1 MNKHAILREIK
12 DRSDK
17 TSLKLPRDIQL
28 EEANGVTTL
37 SLSAKSVIKNMQDN
51 AAAFE
56 GWILCLKAVVPAWT
70 FCLHWEKPENTHN
83 RHYQR
88 FLYRVS
94 KFNDIFGGETGWFT
108 IGDESFLQDLRIE
121 GDSRRYQLNSPTP
134 GERTNDSKDSAE
146 NRLENEIVKTQ
157 PQSLKALFD
166 IDELK
171 RQLPMGIFEG
181 EVCEKNAIVPHGK
194 SAADIWGASAD
205 GSLILFEL
213 KAENNNQ
220 VGAISE
226 LFFYAMVLE
235 DEQQGTF
242 FRKDMKDEVIR
253 NTKSLKAM
261 VLAPKIHPLITKNV
275 FQLLNEN
282 VKDIEFGYVSINPT
296 PPFNCKRIF

>member
-1 MNKHAILREIK
+1 MNKHEILREIK
-12 DRSDK
+12 GRSGN
-17 TSLKLPRDIQL
+17 TSLKLPRDIQM
-28 EEANGVTTL
+28 EEADGVTTI
-37 SLSAKSVIKNMQDN
+37 SLSAKSVIRNMQDN

-56 GWILCLKAVVPAWT
+56 GWVLCLKAVVPAWT
-70 FCLHWEKPENTHN
+70 FCLHWEKPEDTHS

-88 FLYRVS
+88 FLYRIS
-94 KFNDIFGGETGWFT
+94 KFNEIFGGENGWF
-108 IGDESFLQDLRIE
+108 IVRDNNFLQDLRIK
-121 GDSRRYQLNSPTP
+121 GDFHRYQLNSPSS
-134 GERTNDSKDSAE
+134 GERTNDSKDSPE
-146 NRLENEIVKTQ
+146 NRLENDIVKNQ
-157 PQSLKALFD
+157 PRSLKALFD

-181 EVCEKNAIVPHGK
+181 EVSEKNAIVPHGK

-205 GSLILFEL
+205 GSLVLFEL
-213 KAENNNQ
+213 KAEKNNQ

-235 DEQQGTF
+235 DEQEGTF
-242 FRKDMKDEVIR
+242 FREGAAGKIIR

-261 VLAPKIHPLITKNV
+261 MLAPKTHPLITNNV

-282 VKDIEFGYVSINPT
+282 VKDIEFGYVSINSA